1 MIDRVG
7 IKEAA
12 KIHLRNNNNRS
23 AMIGVEVLCR
33 CISWAC
39 KSIVGFAG
47 IIAAASLL
55 FGFLSGA
62 EMTAILRNTI
72 TGIVELIQMYAWRSG
87 TSIMGLVFTILSQ
100 CLVLVLALVAIS
112 QVISAVLG
120 TVTYVIASP
129 IHIGVQRYYIY
140 LAEYNHRAKVT
151 SILSCFDHY
160 LHILTVTLIRW
171 LRAVLIPIGVW
182 SAGMLVR
189 WLLSLIVGYR
199 AQTAV
204 YILMTLFMVAGT
216 AVVAFYFWART
227 WAVSWILAENP
238 NVTAGE
244 AIKKSNEMAEGHI
257 MDLILFFLS
266 FLGWKLLNIVTLG
279 IVGLVFE
286 QPYYKMA
293 SALLYKELSGSLAL
307 RPVYSDVDRFAELEN
322 RIRILEQRLG
332 VIPQRQRLAS
342 APGIIC
348 IKGMYAGQRF
358 QLRPDETVIVGRDN
372 KVSQIAFI
380 QGASKV
386 SGRHCAITYI
396 SKDNKY
402 RVIDYSSNGTY
413 INGSRLPVN
422 TAVLVQPGT
431 DLVLADGSN
440 VIRLC

>member
-12 KIHLRNNNNRS
+12 KIQLRNNNNRP
-23 AMIGVEVLCR
+23 AMVGVEVLCR
-33 CISWAC
+33 CISGAC
-39 KSIVGFAG
+39 KSIAGFAG
-47 IIAAASLL
+47 IIAVASLL

-62 EMTAILRNTI
+62 ETTAILRSTI
-72 TGIVELIQMYAWRSG
+72 TGIVERIEMYAWRSG
-87 TSIMGLVFTILSQ
+87 TSIIDLVFTILSQ

-129 IHIGVQRYYIY
+129 IYIGTQRYYMY
-140 LAEYNHRAKVT
+140 LVEYNHRSKIT
-151 SILSCFDHY
+151 SILSCFENY
-160 LHILTVTLIRW
+160 LHILTVTLTRW
-171 LRAVLIPIGVW
+171 LWAVLIPVGVW

-216 AVVAFYFWART
+216 AVVAFYFWAKT

-238 NVTAGE
+238 NVAANE
-244 AIKKSNEMAEGHI
+244 AIKKSKQMAEGHI

-266 FLGWKLLNIVTLG
+266 FLGWKLLSIVTLG
-279 IVGLVFE
+279 IAGLIFE

-293 SALLYKELSGSLAL
+293 SAMLYKELNGSLTL
-307 RPVYSDVDRFAELEN
+307 RPIYNDVDRFTEIEN
-322 RIRILEQRLG
+322 RLKQLEYRGNDIRPPERLS
-332 VIPQRQRLAS
+332 S
-342 APGIIC
+342 APAILC

-358 QLRPDETVIVGRDN
+358 QLRPDQTVIVGRDN

-380 QGASKV
+380 QGAAKV
-386 SGRHCAITYI
+386 SGRHCAITYS

-431 DLVLADGSN
+431 DLVLADNSN